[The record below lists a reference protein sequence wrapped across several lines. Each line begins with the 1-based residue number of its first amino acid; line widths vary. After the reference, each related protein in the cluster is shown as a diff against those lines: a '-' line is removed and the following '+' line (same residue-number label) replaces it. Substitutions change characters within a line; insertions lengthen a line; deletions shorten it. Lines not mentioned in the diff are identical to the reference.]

1 MLHNPGIES
10 VLRRELDS
18 LPLPPQDEW
27 LPAAKHDGAPS
38 TAVVLAAGSLLIVGA
53 FVAGPAIRDWR
64 ESQSAGSAAR
74 PTPLVLPTVVN
85 GIGIS
90 PLRNAWR
97 NPALGYNI
105 VLQANWRESARWQS
119 VPGDPM
125 LVGRATNTAQSPE
138 QELALLNRYGTLA
151 KLPWDLNVELWSSGG
166 LSALEWA
173 RSRGGCAAPCTVGN
187 TRINGTDF
195 LTTVDTTTGVHAFY
209 VTRGDRLLVF
219 SYIIGTAA
227 EQPAG
232 VTVEI
237 LEQSVR
243 SVGLP

>member
-1 MLHNPGIES
+1 MFRNPGIES
-10 VLRRELDS
+10 VLRDELDS
-18 LPLPPQDEW
+18 LPLPPEEQW
-27 LPAAKHDGAPS
+27 LPGHDRRSSWS
-38 TAVVLAAGSLLIVGA
+38 TAAVLAAGTVLLVVA
-53 FVAGPAIRDWR
+53 LTAGPAIRDWR
-64 ESQSAGSAAR
+64 ASHGAGVGAR
-74 PTPLVLPTVVN
+74 PTPLVLPTVVD
-85 GIGIS
+85 GRVIV
-90 PLRNAWR
+90 PLPTLWR

-105 VLQANWRESARWQS
+105 VLQANWRESARWQR

-125 LVGRATNTAQSPE
+125 LVGRATYTAQSPE
-138 QELALLNRYGTLA
+138 QELALLNQYGTLA
-151 KLPWDLNVELWSSGG
+151 KLPWDLNVELWSSNG

-173 RSRGGCAAPCTVGN
+173 RSRGGCTAPCTVGN
-187 TRINGTDF
+187 TRIHGTDF

-219 SYIIGTAA
+219 SYIIGTSA